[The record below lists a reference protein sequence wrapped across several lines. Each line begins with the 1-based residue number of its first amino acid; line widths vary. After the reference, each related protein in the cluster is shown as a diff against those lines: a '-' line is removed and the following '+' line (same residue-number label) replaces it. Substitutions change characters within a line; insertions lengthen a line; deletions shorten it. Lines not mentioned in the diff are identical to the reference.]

1 MDDRGLQGRCLGI
14 GLLIG
19 NPGGNYHYGTR
30 TTCEALQIR
39 AQSGC
44 AHPPA
49 VRTPWTTAQLETVLG
64 ALDAPPFEAPAD
76 VTYGRLRSQLEKAG
90 QSIGANDLLIAA
102 QTLTSGY
109 TLVSDNER
117 EFSRVDDLP
126 LENWIR

>member
-1 MDDRGLQGRCLGI
+1 
-14 GLLIG
+14 
-19 NPGGNYHYGTR
+19 
-30 TTCEALQIR
+30 
-39 AQSGC
+39 
-44 AHPPA
+44 
-49 VRTPWTTAQLETVLG
+49 LETVLG